1 MYLRICLQYN
11 KVDVSYQTGQD
22 KCYEDKSSLW
32 GLRLVPLAA
41 TVQAEVGHCCQ
52 QKDTNLFKLKV
63 TIWVDQLIFLIVEKD
78 EGNDGPKHLE
88 ISLKFYQ

>member
-11 KVDVSYQTGQD
+11 KVDVSYKTRQY
-22 KCYEDKSSLW
+22 KCNEYKCCLW
-32 GLRLVPLAA
+32 GLCFISLAT
-41 TVQAEVGHCCQ
+41 TVQAEVGHCGQ

-63 TIWVDQLIFLIVEKD
+63 AIWVDELIFLIVEKD